1 VFLAYASEKGAAF
14 IDRALYLPR
23 AWTQDAER
31 RTEAGIPEAVRFASK
46 LTLAE
51 RMLARA
57 FDAGVPA
64 RWVVADSFYGRSHAF
79 RRWLEGRGIAYAVM
93 IQDQCRLAPILWAR
107 RVWALPFLTA
117 LAPSER
123 YDAER
128 RRRHK
133 ALTDWAWQLLL
144 VVRRWWPDR
153 TIVAVADSGYAAIRL
168 LARWSAL
175 PQLITVVT
183 RLRLDAAL
191 YEPAPPRVPGQI
203 GRPRQK
209 GKRLPTLAAR
219 ATDLATVWQAITVA
233 DWYGK
238 GERTVALA
246 SETAIWYHTGLPPV
260 PIRWV
265 LIRDSQGKFATQ
277 ALLCTDLTATPQ
289 QIIAWFVRRWQ
300 METGALVYWM

>member
-1 VFLAYASEKGAAF
+1 MFLAYASEKGAAF